1 MYGSILVLA
10 KKKAAGPGAY
20 FDPMGEHGGMAS
32 GPMMFEMA
40 QEEGGEEEDEDEGE
54 EMQASTKP
62 QLSGMNFRE
71 AADKL
76 REIADA
82 LQASSVKHAG
92 QAKTLNDIADQGDEG
107 EDEGEDEGPEEGPDV
122 EEEEEAPKAKTKK
135 PFPGFGS
142 KKEMKY

>member
-1 MYGSILVLA
+1 MHGSILVLA

-20 FDPMGEHGGMAS
+20 FDPMGEQAGMAS

-40 QEEGGEEEDEDEGE
+40 PEEGGEEEDE
-54 EMQASTKP
+54 EMRASTKP
-62 QLSGMNFRE
+62 QLAGMNFRE

-82 LQASSVKHAG
+82 LQKSSSMHAG
-92 QAKTLNDIADQGDEG
+92 QAETLNDIADQG
-107 EDEGEDEGPEEGPDV
+107 GPEEEEP
-122 EEEEEAPKAKTKK
+122 EEEEEEKAPKAKTKK

>member
-1 MYGSILVLA
+1 MHGSILVIA
-10 KKKAAGPGAY
+10 KKKAAGPGGY
-20 FDPMGEHGGMAS
+20 CDPMMGHPGMAQ

-62 QLSGMNFRE
+62 QLAGMNFRE

-82 LQASSVKHAG
+82 LQKSSVKHAG

-107 EDEGEDEGPEEGPDV
+107 EEEEP
-122 EEEEEAPKAKTKK
+122 EEEEEPAEEEPKAKTKK
-135 PFPGFGS
+135 PFPGFGP